1 MQTPKSRVYVLCDS
15 ESRVLRLEGEYS
27 LPADLTGWVL
37 IEEGEPCDRLNLA
50 QSHYLDKPLYDGS
63 IPRYKLADGKL
74 TERIAEEIEAD
85 KAKLPKPE
93 PSVSERVTE
102 LEEQLATADET
113 AISLYEAQQE
123 QETINAQQ
131 DDALLEIYE
140 MLKE

>member
-1 MQTPKSRVYVLCDS
+1 METPKSRVYVLTDDQN
-15 ESRVLRLEGEYS
+15 RVTRLEGEYS
-27 LPADLTGWVL
+27 LPDDLTDW
-37 IEEGEPCDRLNLA
+37 IKIDEGYGDKFSLA

-74 TERIAEEIEAD
+74 TERTAEEIEAD